1 MGIGLF
7 AIMPLADRAV
17 QSELAA
23 EKMHNIGVRVVGVPL
38 TAEQL
43 DDLASLDNIDRMSPQ
58 AVLPVTIEIG
68 DRRETALLVGIPD
81 YDDQA
86 VDVIRITSGEVPRG
100 MQVLTDQG
108 NESNAVI
115 SLSEGDM
122 ITVEDAKGGT
132 HDLGV
137 SGVGKNFILGAATR
151 GGTAVF
157 YTSLDAIQQV
167 SGGSGFTHL
176 NFALRDTDPGA
187 MNKTVEVI
195 RDYLVANTSIVAFDD
210 LADVREKGFWEGRE
224 IFSQIMNFMAI
235 LAFMILFVSLFLI
248 ANTMNT
254 IVSEQT
260 REIAMMKA
268 IGATR
273 GTVFRSFLTT
283 AVSWASGASPE

>member
-1 MGIGLF
+1 MSALLKKSWRDLSRRKARTTFTVITVALGVVGIGLF

-108 NESNAVI
+108 NTANAVI
-115 SLSEGDM
+115 SLSEGDS
-122 ITVEDAKGGT
+122 ITVEDSKGGT

-151 GGTAVF
+151 GGTA
-157 YTSLDAIQQV
+157 
-167 SGGSGFTHL
+167 
-176 NFALRDTDPGA
+176 
-187 MNKTVEVI
+187 
-195 RDYLVANTSIVAFDD
+195 
-210 LADVREKGFWEGRE
+210 
-224 IFSQIMNFMAI
+224 
-235 LAFMILFVSLFLI
+235 
-248 ANTMNT
+248 
-254 IVSEQT
+254 
-260 REIAMMKA
+260 
-268 IGATR
+268 
-273 GTVFRSFLTT
+273 
-283 AVSWASGASPE
+283 